1 MLAELNA
8 VLGLILM
15 IKTGYSIKIFLPEG
29 DPEGLRII
37 EKSNWNGRGLVSPR
51 SKFSAAKA
59 RNELDSTG
67 VYVLIGPDTLSGLDR
82 IYVGEGDPAKPRLDS
97 HHASKDFWQ
106 SFVLFTSKDQSLNK
120 AHIQYLESRLIAIA
134 KDANRCVLDNG
145 NVPTQPSMSESDK
158 AEAEGFL
165 QEMLL
170 CFPVLGISFFN
181 KPTISEQQGIK
192 LHLKSKNEIIAEGYE
207 SSEGFVVLPKSRA
220 NLQEQPSIHSYLHDI
235 RASLITRGLFEPKG
249 GFYVLK
255 EPYVFNS
262 PSTAAGVML
271 GRSANGRTEW
281 KDAKG
286 ITLKEIQEKQSGTS
300 AKVQTA

>member
-1 MLAELNA
+1 MKNA
-8 VLGLILM
+8 
-15 IKTGYSIKIFLPEG
+15 YSIKIFLPEG

-51 SKFSAAKA
+51 SKFSSS
-59 RNELDSTG
+59 RDRDELDSTG
-67 VYVLIGPDTLSGLDR
+67 VYVLIGPDTESGLER

-106 SFVLFTSKDQSLNK
+106 TFVLFTSKDRSLNK

-134 KDANRCVLDNG
+134 KDANRSVLDN
-145 NVPTQPSMSESDK
+145 NTAPTQPSMSESDK

-170 CFPVLGISFFN
+170 CFPVLGISLFN
-181 KPTISEQQGIK
+181 KPTTAAHQGLK
-192 LHLKSKNEIIAEGYE
+192 LYLKAKNETIAEGYE
-207 SSEGFVVLPKSRA
+207 ASEGFVVLPKSRA
-220 NLQEQPSIHSYLHDI
+220 NLQEQPSIHGYLHEI
-235 RASLITRGLFEPKG
+235 RESLVNRGLFESKN

-255 EPYVFNS
+255 EAYAFNS

-286 ITLKEIQEKQSGTS
+286 ITLKETQEKQSGDV
-300 AKVQTA
+300 AKGQHA

>member
-1 MLAELNA
+1 M
-8 VLGLILM
+8 
-15 IKTGYSIKIFLPEG
+15 KTGYSIKIFLPEG

-37 EKSNWNGRGLVSPR
+37 EKSNWNGRGLVCPR
-51 SKFSAAKA
+51 SKFSVAKL

-67 VYVLIGPDTLSGLDR
+67 VYVLIGPDTDSGLDR
-82 IYVGEGDPAKPRLDS
+82 IYVGEGDPGRQRLDS

-145 NVPTQPSMSESDK
+145 NLPTQPSMSESDR

-170 CFPVLGISFFN
+170 CFPILGISFFK
-181 KPTISEQQGIK
+181 KPAVSEQHGIK
-192 LHLKSKNEIIAEGYE
+192 LYLKSKNEIIAEGYE
-207 SSEGFVVLPKSRA
+207 SSEGFVVLAKSRA
-220 NLQEQPSIHSYLHDI
+220 NLQDQPSIHQYLHDI
-235 RASLITRGLFEPKG
+235 RTSLILRELFEKKN
-249 GFYVLK
+249 GFYVLTQ
-255 EPYVFNS
+255 PYVFNS

-281 KDAKG
+281 KDSKG
-286 ITLKEIQEKQSGTS
+286 VTLKEIQEKQSGAG
-300 AKVQTA
+300 AKGQHA